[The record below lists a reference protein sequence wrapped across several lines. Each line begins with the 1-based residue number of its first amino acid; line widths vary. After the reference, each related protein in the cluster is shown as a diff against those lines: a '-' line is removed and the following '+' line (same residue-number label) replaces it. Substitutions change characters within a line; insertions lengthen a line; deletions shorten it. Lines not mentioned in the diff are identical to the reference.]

1 MSGGYSGVNNATTA
15 ATSAAIAASLA
26 SGKAGTISPSA
37 LQSKS
42 NSRKISPSPAYDL
55 RQSHGNS
62 SIALSSAA
70 AAAKSVS
77 SKPLP
82 SDNKSAG
89 NGPLNIDNV
98 NAGSPAIKSQAH
110 AAGAPRININGMQQL
125 YHPREQHYQLNASSI
140 DAPRGRDMNAGSA
153 IRSPSAAATAAA
165 QSANRHQVETL
176 AINSP
181 VSTPQT
187 GLDSVAAAAKSYKS
201 SSVSPSPRDRDT
213 AVSFST
219 NRSVSPRSVASSVA
233 DVKSIQSPQGLRSS
247 SPAPSIRSTV
257 SLSSSLEQPVVVGR
271 IAEDINAGG
280 VSDSKNV
287 SCEAKNDL
295 EGANIQ
301 AAAKKVMV
309 ESHRLAKEQAQL
321 QQEKAAMIKSSGAL
335 IAARLIAKRGEE
347 AAKAEELV
355 NAAVMSQ
362 AKSVLSKSTQFEV
375 LCPRPQRVT
384 QHSIL
389 SAQQN
394 TGTDRPSSL
403 ASNYSASVNGHS
415 MESDTNESAFPVSQ
429 SLSDHLR
436 VPWLDMVRSESCPP
450 GDLNPPRRPSI
461 SASSTLSAV
470 KSEPRSTAAR
480 RTISDAKAYSTH
492 SSSRP
497 ISAASSQVL
506 ALPPR
511 RLTKMSKIF
520 QPFHSYNR
528 FGAGTNKSVSGISSS
543 VSRSPSSMYG
553 NAEASLS
560 TMSLPAPRTIQ
571 DDQNGNQRLSRLS
584 AELAPMRTPFRTTM
598 RKPEKK
604 KHMFNA
610 EKPWKHLIVSGT
622 ISENE
627 RKRYGALWAA
637 NKGTLLPSEMSD
649 CVHNLVVRKI
659 WERSRLNRDMLEK
672 IWDLV
677 SREKQGYLTQEE
689 FLVGTWVVDQC
700 LYGRKLPLQLSPEVW
715 SGIGRLGIRIGK
727 SRMQQQHH
735 HHHHHHHHY
744 RPQPRRRRSH

>member
-1 MSGGYSGVNNATTA
+1 MSGGYSGVNDATTA

-26 SGKAGTISPSA
+26 SAKAGTITPSA
-37 LQSKS
+37 LQSNS

-55 RQSHGNS
+55 RQAHGNS

-82 SDNKSAG
+82 SDHKSAG
-89 NGPLNIDNV
+89 NNPLHSDNV
-98 NAGSPAIKSQAH
+98 NAGGPAIKSQANT
-110 AAGAPRININGMQQL
+110 AGAPWISINGMQQL
-125 YHPREQHYQLNASSI
+125 HHTREQHYQLNASSM
-140 DAPRGRDMNAGSA
+140 DAPRERGALAGSA

-176 AINSP
+176 AINNP

-187 GLDSVAAAAKSYKS
+187 GLDPVAAAAKSYKS
-201 SSVSPSPRDRDT
+201 SSASPSPRDTDT
-213 AVSFST
+213 SVSFST
-219 NRSVSPRSVASSVA
+219 SRSVSPRSVASSVA
-233 DVKSIQSPQGLRSS
+233 DVKSIQSPQALRSS
-247 SPAPSIRSTV
+247 SPAPSIRSNV

-271 IAEDINAGG
+271 IAEHINTGG

-287 SCEAKNDL
+287 SCEVKNDL

-301 AAAKKVMV
+301 AAAKKAMV
-309 ESHRLAKEQAQL
+309 ESHRLAKEQAQQ
-321 QQEKAAMIKSSGAL
+321 QQEKAAISKSSGAL

-347 AAKAEELV
+347 AAKAEELA
-355 NAAVMSQ
+355 NAVAMSQ
-362 AKSVLSKSTQFEV
+362 AQSVLAKSTQVEV
-375 LCPRPQRVT
+375 LCPRPQRLT

-394 TGTDRPSSL
+394 TGKDRPSSL
-403 ASNYSASVNGHS
+403 ASTYAASVNGHS
-415 MESDTNESAFPVSQ
+415 TESGMNESASPVSQ

-436 VPWLDMVRSESCPP
+436 VPWLHTVRSESCPP
-450 GDLNPPRRPSI
+450 GDLNPPRCPSS
-461 SASSTLSAV
+461 SASSTASVV
-470 KSEPRSTAAR
+470 KSEPRSIAAR
-480 RTISDAKAYSTH
+480 RTISGEKANSTGG
-492 SSSRP
+492 SSRP
-497 ISAASSQVL
+497 ISASSSQVL
-506 ALPPR
+506 EFRPR
-511 RLTKMSKIF
+511 RLTKMNRIF

-528 FGAGTNKSVSGISSS
+528 VGAGTNKRVPGISSS
-543 VSRSPSSMYG
+543 VSGRPSSIYG

-571 DDQNGNQRLSRLS
+571 DDQDGNQRLSRLS
-584 AELAPMRTPFRTTM
+584 AEFAPMRTPFRTTM

-622 ISENE
+622 ISETE
-627 RKRYGALWAA
+627 RKRYDALWAA
-637 NKGTLLPSEMSD
+637 NKGTLLPPELSD

-672 IWDLV
+672 IW
-677 SREKQGYLTQEE
+677 
-689 FLVGTWVVDQC
+689 
-700 LYGRKLPLQLSPEVW
+700 
-715 SGIGRLGIRIGK
+715 
-727 SRMQQQHH
+727 
-735 HHHHHHHHY
+735 
-744 RPQPRRRRSH
+744 